1 MIVYLKYVEVE
12 PIGSANQESGNNEKA
27 RWILLGL
34 TLAMNGV
41 YTKGKKEQLT
51 RMLGCFDRFIRY
63 ESYPKSGIFGPPGQG
78 TNQSELVQDFHN
90 F

>member
-41 YTKGKKEQLT
+41 YTNGPLLTVQEEKLT
-51 RMLGCFDRFIRY
+51 RMLKRFGRFIAETRNTRTTR
-63 ESYPKSGIFGPPGQG
+63 SGD
-78 TNQSELVQDFHN
+78 QSVRIGSRL
-90 F
+90 

>member
-41 YTKGKKEQLT
+41 YTKGKEGTTDSKFES
-51 RMLGCFDRFIRY
+51 RM
-63 ESYPKSGIFGPPGQG
+63 
-78 TNQSELVQDFHN
+78 
-90 F
+90 